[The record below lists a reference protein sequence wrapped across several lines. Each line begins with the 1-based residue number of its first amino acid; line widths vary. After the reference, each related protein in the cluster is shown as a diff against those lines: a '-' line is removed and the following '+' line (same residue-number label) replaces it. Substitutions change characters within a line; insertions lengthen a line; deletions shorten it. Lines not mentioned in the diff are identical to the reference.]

1 MKRLCLSVPAIA
13 LAACATSPSETFDE
27 RYSNA
32 EIAELTAQ
40 HFNVAENDASS
51 ALKPAFKKY
60 GPPHGYI
67 DGLMSSVDNPRA
79 NHLYGSGH
87 FKTKLRLKE
96 HTFWRVE
103 GENLS
108 GHLAPVKTAHLVYKT
123 LRLDP
128 LSNTLEFSETLTK
141 RGQAFTV
148 FERKVGDEIVIT
160 FHKSEDLP
168 ISTLESV
175 RFFSD

>member
-1 MKRLCLSVPAIA
+1 MKKIILTVPVIA
-13 LAACATSPSETFDE
+13 LAACATSPSQIFDE

-32 EIAELTAQ
+32 EITEMTSN
-40 HFNVAENDASS
+40 HFNVATADARV

-60 GPPHGYI
+60 GAPHGYI
-67 DGLMSSVDNPRA
+67 DGMMSSVDNPNA

-103 GENLS
+103 GENLT
-108 GHLAPVKTAHLVYKT
+108 GHLAPVKTAHLVYQAR
-123 LRLDP
+123 RLDP
-128 LSNTLEFSETLTK
+128 LSNTLKFSETLTR
-141 RGQAFTV
+141 RGQTFTV
-148 FERKVGDEIVIT
+148 FERKIGDEIVIT
-160 FHKSEDLP
+160 FHKSNDLP
-168 ISTLESV
+168 KTTLESV